1 LSLLPSSRVAN
12 CSKSF
17 ERAFT
22 ESDMSERKGV
32 LRYCATLVLL
42 VLALAPM
49 QARGQRAE
57 LEKIIQ
63 RRVLPNGLEVI
74 VVENHGVP
82 LATIEID
89 VKNGS
94 FTQSPEFEGLA
105 HMYEHMFFRANSKY
119 PEPNQFWD
127 KASDLGAVF
136 NGTTQEERVNYYM
149 TVPAEKLADAVHL
162 LASALREPLFR
173 RDELERERQ
182 VVIGEYDRN
191 ESSPFFAL
199 SRQMDAKLYPGN
211 FSRKDII
218 GDRQVVL
225 TTTPEKMRSI
235 QKKYYVP
242 NNSVLIV
249 AGDVTPA
256 TVFALAE
263 RELGQWSRGPDPFAT
278 DPIPAIPPL
287 QKSEGLVVEAPVGAV
302 TVQIQWQGPS
312 VGQDPKSTYAADV
325 FSDVLNDP
333 RSQFQQRLV
342 DSGLWQA
349 VGVNYYTLNHTGPIT
364 ISGQTSPEQFRE
376 ALAALYGE
384 IAKFDT
390 PGYYTA
396 EELEAVKAHRAVTSA
411 FDRERASGFAHTLG
425 FWWSVAS
432 LEYYMGYVDY
442 MAQQTIAD
450 LRAYARRYI
459 LGKPHVTGVL
469 IAPEARQ
476 ALRLAPDDLVMAGTR

>member
-1 LSLLPSSRVAN
+1 
-12 CSKSF
+12 
-17 ERAFT
+17 
-22 ESDMSERKGV
+22 MSV
-32 LRYCATLVLL
+32 
-42 VLALAPM
+42 LAPM

-63 RRVLPNGLEVI
+63 RKVLANGLEVI

-94 FTQSPEFEGLA
+94 FTQTPEYEGLA
-105 HMYEHMFFRANSKY
+105 HMYEHMFFKANSKY
-119 PEPNQFWD
+119 AEPNQFWD
-127 KASDLGAVF
+127 RASDLGAVF
-136 NGTTQEERVNYYM
+136 NGTTDVERVNYYM
-149 TVPAEKLADAVHL
+149 TVPSEKLADAVQL
-162 LASALREPLFR
+162 LASAIRTPLFR

-199 SRQMDAKLYPGN
+199 NREMDKKLFPGN
-211 FSRKDII
+211 YSRKNTI
-218 GDRQVVL
+218 GDRQIVL
-225 TTTPEKMRSI
+225 TTTPEKMRII

-249 AGDVTPA
+249 AGDVNPA
-256 TVFALAE
+256 TVFELAQ
-263 RELGQWSRGPDPFAT
+263 RELGSWSQGPDPFLT
-278 DPIPAIPPL
+278 DPIPPIPPL
-287 QKSEGLVVEAPVGAV
+287 QKSEGVIVEAPVSAV
-302 TVQIQWQGPS
+302 SVLVQWQGPS
-312 VGQDPKSTYAADV
+312 VGEDPKSTYAADV

-349 VGVNYYTLNHTGPIT
+349 AGVNYWTLNHTGPIT
-364 ISGQTSPEQFRE
+364 ISGQTSPEQLRE
-376 ALAALYGE
+376 ALAALYAE

-390 PGYYTA
+390 PGYFGA
-396 EELEAVKAHRAVTSA
+396 DELEDVKAHRAVTSA

-442 MAQQTIAD
+442 MAQQTIDD

-459 LGKPHVTGVL
+459 VGKPHITGVL
-469 IAPEARQ
+469 IAPEAR
-476 ALRLAPDDLVMAGTR
+476 LSLNLAPEELVIRGGR

>member
-1 LSLLPSSRVAN
+1 MLL
-12 CSKSF
+12 
-17 ERAFT
+17 AF
-22 ESDMSERKGV
+22 
-32 LRYCATLVLL
+32 ALV
-42 VLALAPM
+42 PM
-49 QARGQRAE
+49 RARGQRAE

-63 RRVLPNGLEVI
+63 RKVLANGLEVI

-94 FTQSPEFEGLA
+94 FTQTPEYEGLA
-105 HMYEHMFFRANSKY
+105 HMYEHMFFQANSKY
-119 PEPNQFWD
+119 PELNQFWD
-127 KASDLGAVF
+127 RASDLGAVF
-136 NGTTQEERVNYYM
+136 NGTTDVENVNYYM
-149 TVPAEKLADAVHL
+149 TVPAEKLSDAIQLVS
-162 LASALREPLFR
+162 SALQGPLFR

-199 SRQMDAKLYPGN
+199 ERQMETKLFPGN
-211 FSRKDII
+211 YSRKNTI
-218 GDRQVVL
+218 GDRQIIL
-225 TTTPEKMRSI
+225 TTTPEKMRFI
-235 QKKYYVP
+235 QNKYYVP

-249 AGDVTPA
+249 SGDVNPA

-263 RELGQWSRGPDPFAT
+263 RELGQWKRGADPFVT
-278 DPIPAIPPL
+278 DPVPSIPSL
-287 QKSEGLVVEAPVGAV
+287 LKSEGVVVEAPVGAV
-302 TVQIQWQGPS
+302 TVLVQWQGPS
-312 VGQDPKSTYAADV
+312 VGADPKSTYAADV

-333 RSQFQQRLV
+333 RSQFQQKLV
-342 DSGLWQA
+342 DSGLWQG
-349 VGVNYYTLNHTGPIT
+349 VTVNYWTLNHTGPIT
-364 ISGQTSPEQFRE
+364 ISGQTSPEQLRE

-390 PGYYTA
+390 PGYFTSD
-396 EELEAVKAHRAVTSA
+396 ELEAVKAHRAVTSA

-442 MAQQTIAD
+442 MAQQTIGD

-459 LGKPHVTGVL
+459 VGKPHIAGVL

-476 ALRLAPDDLVMAGTR
+476 SLKLAPEDLLVAGTR

>member
-1 LSLLPSSRVAN
+1 
-12 CSKSF
+12 
-17 ERAFT
+17 
-22 ESDMSERKGV
+22 
-32 LRYCATLVLL
+32 
-42 VLALAPM
+42 M

-63 RRVLPNGLEVI
+63 RKVLPNGLEVI

-94 FTQSPEFEGLA
+94 FTQSPEYEGLA

-149 TVPAEKLADAVHL
+149 TVPAEKLADAIQL
-162 LASALREPLFR
+162 LAAALREPLFR

-191 ESSPFFAL
+191 ESSPFFEL
-199 SRQMDAKLYPGN
+199 TRQMDAKLYPGN
-211 FSRKDII
+211 FSRKDVI
-218 GDRQVVL
+218 GDRQIVL
-225 TTTPEKMRSI
+225 TTTPEKMRTI

-256 TVFALAE
+256 SVFALAE
-263 RELGQWSRGPDPFAT
+263 RELGQWSRGSDPFAA
-278 DPIPAIPPL
+278 DPIPAIPAL
-287 QKSEGLVVEAPVGAV
+287 QKSEGVVVEAPVGAV

-333 RSQFQQRLV
+333 RSEFQQKLV

-364 ISGQTSPEQFRE
+364 ISGQTSPERFRE

-459 LGKPHVTGVL
+459 LGKPHITGVL
-469 IAPEARQ
+469 IAPEVRQ
-476 ALRLAPDDLVMAGTR
+476 SLKLAPEDLVMVGTR

>member
-1 LSLLPSSRVAN
+1 VLLACVLLPV
-12 CSKSF
+12 
-17 ERAFT
+17 RA
-22 ESDMSERKGV
+22 S
-32 LRYCATLVLL
+32 
-42 VLALAPM
+42 
-49 QARGQRAE
+49 GQRAE

-63 RRVLPNGLEVI
+63 RKVLANGLEVI

-94 FTQSPEFEGLA
+94 FTQSPQFEGLA

-127 KASDLGAVF
+127 RASDLGAMF
-136 NGTTQEERVNYYM
+136 NASPAEERVNYYM
-149 TVPAEKLADAVHL
+149 NVPAEKLGDGIQL
-162 LASALREPLFR
+162 LATALRAPLFR

-199 SRQMDAKLYPGN
+199 SREMDAKLYPGN
-211 FSRKDII
+211 FSRKDVI
-218 GDRQVVL
+218 GDRQIVL
-225 TTTPEKMRSI
+225 TTTPEKMRTI
-235 QKKYYVP
+235 QNKYYVP
-242 NNSVLIV
+242 NNSALIV
-249 AGDVTPA
+249 AGDVNPT
-256 TVFALAE
+256 TVFSLAE
-263 RELGQWSRGPDPFAT
+263 RELGDWNRGADPFVS
-278 DPIPAIPPL
+278 DPIPPIPAI
-287 QKSEGLVVEAPVGAV
+287 QKSEGVVVEAPVGAV
-302 TVQIQWQGPS
+302 TIQIQWQGPS

-342 DSGLWQA
+342 DSGLWQS

-364 ISGQTSPEQFRE
+364 ISGQTSPERLHE

-390 PGYYTA
+390 PAYITSD
-396 EELEAVKAHRAVTSA
+396 ELEAVKAHRAVTSA

-432 LEYYMGYVDY
+432 LEYYMGYVDN
-442 MAQQTIAD
+442 MAQQTLGD
-450 LRAYARRYI
+450 LRAYAQKYI
-459 LGKPHVTGVL
+459 VGKPHITGVL
-469 IAPEARQ
+469 IASEVRQ
-476 ALRLAPDDLVMAGTR
+476 SLKLAPEDLVTAGAR

>member
-1 LSLLPSSRVAN
+1 
-12 CSKSF
+12 
-17 ERAFT
+17 
-22 ESDMSERKGV
+22 MSERKGV
-32 LRYCATLVLL
+32 LRCCATLALLL
-42 VLALAPM
+42 VAILPVQVGA
-49 QARGQRAE
+49 QRAE
-57 LEKIIQ
+57 LAKIIQ
-63 RRVLPNGLEVI
+63 RKVLPNGLEVI

-82 LATIEID
+82 LATVEID

-94 FTQSPEFEGLA
+94 FTQSPQYEGLA
-105 HMYEHMFFRANSKY
+105 HMYEHMFFRADSTF

-127 KASDLGAVF
+127 RASDLGAVF
-136 NGTTQEERVNYYM
+136 NGTTAEERVNYYM
-149 TVPAEKLADAVHL
+149 TVPQEKLGDAIHL
-162 LASALREPLFR
+162 LAAALRAPLFR

-218 GDRQVVL
+218 GDRQVIL
-225 TTTPEKMRSI
+225 TTTPEKMRTI

-242 NNSVLIV
+242 NNSAVIV
-249 AGDVTPA
+249 AGDVNPA
-256 TVFALAE
+256 TVFSLVD
-263 RELGQWSRGPDPFAT
+263 RELGQWNRGDDPFVA
-278 DPIPAIPPL
+278 DPIPVIPPL
-287 QKSEGLVVEAPVGAV
+287 QASEGVIVEAPVGAV
-302 TVQIQWQGPS
+302 TIQIQWQGPS

-333 RSQFQQRLV
+333 QSQFQQRLV

-364 ISGQTSPEQFRE
+364 ISGQTSPEQLRE
-376 ALAALYGE
+376 ALSALYGE
-384 IAKFDT
+384 IAKFDK
-390 PGYYTA
+390 PGYFTS

-432 LEYYMGYVDY
+432 LEYYMGYVDN
-442 MAQQTIAD
+442 MAQQTLED

-459 LGKPHVTGVL
+459 VGKPHIAGVL
-469 IAPEARQ
+469 IAPDARQ
-476 ALRLAPDDLVMAGTR
+476 SLKLAPSELVGGDGR

>member
-1 LSLLPSSRVAN
+1 
-12 CSKSF
+12 
-17 ERAFT
+17 
-22 ESDMSERKGV
+22 MSERKGV
-32 LRYCATLVLL
+32 LRYCATVVLL
-42 VLALAPM
+42 LASLTPVHAW
-49 QARGQRAE
+49 GQRAE

-63 RRVLPNGLEVI
+63 RKVLPNGLEVI

-82 LATIEID
+82 LATVEID

-127 KASDLGAVF
+127 RASDLGAVF
-136 NGTTQEERVNYYM
+136 NGTTREEVVNYYM
-149 TVPAEKLADAVHL
+149 TVPREKLGDAIQL
-162 LASALREPLFR
+162 LASALRSPLFR

-199 SRQMDAKLYPGN
+199 SRQMDTKLYPGN

-218 GDRQVVL
+218 GDRQIIQ
-225 TTTPEKMRSI
+225 TTTPEKMHAI
-235 QKKYYVP
+235 QNKYYVP

-249 AGDVTPA
+249 AGDVSPA
-256 TVFALAE
+256 AVFDLAQ
-263 RELGQWSRGPDPFAT
+263 RELGQWSRGPDPFT
-278 DPIPAIPPL
+278 VDPIPAIPPL
-287 QKSEGLVVEAPVGAV
+287 QKSEGVIVEAPVGAV
-302 TVQIQWQGPS
+302 TVLVQWQGPS

-333 RSQFQQRLV
+333 QSQFQQKLV
-342 DSGLWQA
+342 DSGLWQS

-364 ISGQTSPEQFRE
+364 ISGQTSPEQLRE
-376 ALAALYGE
+376 ALTALYGE

-390 PGYYTA
+390 PGYFSSD
-396 EELEAVKAHRAVTSA
+396 ELEAVKAHRAVTSA

-432 LEYYMGYVDY
+432 LEYYMGYVDF
-442 MAQQTIAD
+442 MAQQTIGD

-459 LGKPHVTGVL
+459 LGKPHIAGIL
-469 IAPEARQ
+469 IAPDARQ
-476 ALRLAPDDLVMAGTR
+476 SLKIGPDDLVMAGTR

>member
-1 LSLLPSSRVAN
+1 
-12 CSKSF
+12 
-17 ERAFT
+17 
-22 ESDMSERKGV
+22 
-32 LRYCATLVLL
+32 VLL
-42 VLALAPM
+42 ALALAPV

-63 RRVLPNGLEVI
+63 RKVLANGLEVI

-94 FTQSPEFEGLA
+94 FTQTPEYEGLA

-149 TVPAEKLADAVHL
+149 TVPAEKLGDGIDL
-162 LASALREPLFR
+162 LASALRSPLFR

-191 ESSPFFAL
+191 ESSPFFEL
-199 SRQMDAKLYPGN
+199 SRQADAKLYPGN
-211 FSRKDII
+211 FSRKDVI
-218 GDRQVVL
+218 GDRQIVQ
-225 TTTPEKMRSI
+225 TTTPEKMRFI
-235 QKKYYVP
+235 QNKYYIP
-242 NNSVLIV
+242 NNSTLIV
-249 AGDVTPA
+249 AGDVNPA
-256 TVFALAE
+256 NVFTLADRAL
-263 RELGQWSRGPDPFAT
+263 GSWNRGADPFVT
-278 DPIPAIPPL
+278 DPIPPIPPL
-287 QKSEGLVVEAPVGAV
+287 QKSEGVVVEAPVGAV
-302 TVQIQWQGPS
+302 TVQVQWQGPS

-325 FSDVLNDP
+325 FSDVMNDP
-333 RSQFQQRLV
+333 GSQFQQRLV

-364 ISGQTSPEQFRE
+364 ISGQTSPEQLRE

-384 IAKFDT
+384 VAKFDT
-390 PGYYTA
+390 PGYFTSD
-396 EELEAVKAHRAVTSA
+396 ELEAVKAHRAVTSA

-442 MAQQTIAD
+442 MAQQTIGD

-459 LGKPHVTGVL
+459 LGKPHITGVL
-469 IAPEARQ
+469 IAPDARQ
-476 ALRLAPDDLVMAGTR
+476 SLKLTPADLVMTGTL

>member
-1 LSLLPSSRVAN
+1 
-12 CSKSF
+12 
-17 ERAFT
+17 
-22 ESDMSERKGV
+22 M
-32 LRYCATLVLL
+32 LL
-42 VLALAPM
+42 VSALAP
-49 QARGQRAE
+49 ALAWGQRAE

-63 RRVLPNGLEVI
+63 RKVLANGLEVI

-94 FTQSPEFEGLA
+94 FTQTPEYEGLA
-105 HMYEHMFFRANSKY
+105 HMYEHMFFRANSTY

-149 TVPAEKLADAVHL
+149 TVPAEKLADGIDL
-162 LASALREPLFR
+162 LASALRGPLFR

-191 ESSPFFAL
+191 ESSPFFEL
-199 SRQMDAKLYPGN
+199 SRQADAKLYPGN
-211 FSRKDII
+211 FSRKDVI
-218 GDRQVVL
+218 GDRQIVE
-225 TTTPEKMRSI
+225 TTTPEKMRFI
-235 QKKYYVP
+235 QNKYYIP
-242 NNSVLIV
+242 NNSTLIV
-249 AGDVTPA
+249 AGDVNPA
-256 TVFALAE
+256 NVFALAE
-263 RELGQWSRGPDPFAT
+263 KALGSWNRGADPFAA
-278 DPIPAIPPL
+278 DPIPPIPPL
-287 QKSEGLVVEAPVGAV
+287 QKSEGVVVEAPVGAV
-302 TVQIQWQGPS
+302 TVQVQWQGPS

-325 FSDVLNDP
+325 FSDVMNDP
-333 RSQFQQRLV
+333 GSQFQQRLV

-364 ISGQTSPEQFRE
+364 ISGQTSPEHFRE

-384 IAKFDT
+384 VAKFDT
-390 PGYYTA
+390 PGYFTSD
-396 EELEAVKAHRAVTSA
+396 ELEAVKAHRAVTSA

-442 MAQQTIAD
+442 MAQQTIGD

-459 LGKPHVTGVL
+459 LGKPHITGVL
-469 IAPEARQ
+469 IAPDARQ
-476 ALRLAPDDLVMAGTR
+476 SLRLAPADLVMAGAP

>member
-1 LSLLPSSRVAN
+1 
-12 CSKSF
+12 
-17 ERAFT
+17 
-22 ESDMSERKGV
+22 MSERKGV
-32 LRYCATLVLL
+32 LRYCATLALL
-42 VLALAPM
+42 ISALVPM
-49 QARGQRAE
+49 SVEGQRAE

-63 RRVLPNGLEVI
+63 RRILPNGLEVI

-94 FTQSPEFEGLA
+94 FTQSPEYEGLA

-127 KASDLGAVF
+127 RASDLGAVF
-136 NGTTQEERVNYYM
+136 NGTTREEVVNYYM
-149 TVPAEKLADAVHL
+149 TVPAEKLADGVEL
-162 LASALREPLFR
+162 LANALRSPLFR

-191 ESSPFFAL
+191 ESSPFFEL
-199 SRQMDAKLYPGN
+199 SRQTDAKLYPGN

-218 GDRQVVL
+218 GNRQIIL
-225 TTTPEKMRSI
+225 TTTPEKMRTI
-235 QKKYYVP
+235 QSKYYVP
-242 NNSVLIV
+242 NNSAVIV
-249 AGDVTPA
+249 AGDVNPA
-256 TVFALAE
+256 TVFALVE
-263 RELGQWSRGPDPFAT
+263 RELGQWKRGSDPFVT
-278 DPIPAIPPL
+278 DPIPQIPAL
-287 QKSEGLVVEAPVGAV
+287 QKSEGVLVEAPVGAV
-302 TVQIQWQGPS
+302 TVQVQWQGPS

-325 FSDVLNDP
+325 FSDVLNDQ

-342 DSGLWQA
+342 DSGLWQG

-364 ISGQTSPEQFRE
+364 ISGQTSPEQLRE
-376 ALAALYGE
+376 ALAALFSE

-390 PGYYTA
+390 PDYFTSD
-396 EELEAVKAHRAVTSA
+396 ELEAVKAHRAVTSA

-450 LRAYARRYI
+450 LRSYARRYI
-459 LGKPHVTGVL
+459 VGKPHIVGVL
-469 IAPEARQ
+469 IAPQARQ
-476 ALRLAPDDLVMAGTR
+476 ALNLNAADLVMAGSR